1 MNSSGDIALGELRE
15 RHVESGN
22 APREEEQTPLVD
34 APRRADGGKDAWL
47 FLAAGTVIEALVW
60 G

>member
-1 MNSSGDIALGELRE
+1 MNSSSDIALGELRE
-15 RHVESGN
+15 RHVESGD
-22 APREEEQTPLVD
+22 APREQEQAALIDT
-34 APRRADGGKDAWL
+34 PRRADGGKDAWL

>member
-1 MNSSGDIALGELRE
+1 MNSSSGVALGELRE

-22 APREEEQTPLVD
+22 GPREDEHTALVD
-34 APRRADGGKDAWL
+34 APRRADRGKDAWL
-47 FLAAGTVIEALVW
+47 FLAASTVIEAVVW

>member
-1 MNSSGDIALGELRE
+1 MNSSGDITLGELRE

-22 APREEEQTPLVD
+22 APREVHHARLID
-34 APRRADGGKDAWL
+34 APRKADGGKDAWL
-47 FLAAGTVIEALVW
+47 FLAASTIIEALVW